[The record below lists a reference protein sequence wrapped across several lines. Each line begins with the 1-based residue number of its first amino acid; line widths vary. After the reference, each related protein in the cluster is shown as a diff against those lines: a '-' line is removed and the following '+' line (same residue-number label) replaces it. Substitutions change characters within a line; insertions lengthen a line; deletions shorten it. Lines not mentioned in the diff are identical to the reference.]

1 MYLHGGGYCIGS
13 LTSHRAMLTHLAA
26 ATEGRVLAVDY
37 RLAPEHPFPAALD
50 DAIAAYRFVAAGHD
64 PRSIVLAGDSAGGGL
79 TVATL
84 MALRDAGD
92 RLPAGGICLSPWADL
107 SQSGATIHSN
117 ATIDP
122 MVRAD
127 DLDRWADAYAG
138 TTDPRRP
145 ELSPLFGDLTGLP
158 PLHIE
163 VGTAEVLL
171 DDSRRLAA
179 RVRASGGEVTYF
191 EGEDLVHVWHF
202 FAGLV
207 PEADEATRR
216 CRGVRESPYRQLT
229 ACGHGNR
236 RSQLR
241 MSASIGVLNPCPPSC
256 SLRVTSAPAARSRAA
271 WSRLRGSGTF
281 GSCRPASTST
291 SVPSAVARSRG
302 RSSTSTT
309 VPQHHS
315 PAGRECSG
323 VA

>member
-1 MYLHGGGYCIGS
+1 MRSEQLENIIALLRSSDSNGPSTVDDWRVAYDNLGRLVPANPDIAVEPADGVRGEWIGDGDGSIVVYLHGGGYCIGS

-64 PRSIVLAGDSAGGGL
+64 PSSIVLAGDSAGGGL

-216 CRGVRESPYRQLT
+216 VAAFVRART
-229 ACGHGNR
+229 A
-236 RSQLR
+236 S
-241 MSASIGVLNPCPPSC
+241 
-256 SLRVTSAPAARSRAA
+256 
-271 WSRLRGSGTF
+271 
-281 GSCRPASTST
+281 
-291 SVPSAVARSRG
+291 
-302 RSSTSTT
+302 
-309 VPQHHS
+309 
-315 PAGRECSG
+315 
-323 VA
+323 

>member
-1 MYLHGGGYCIGS
+1 MRSERLENIIALLRSSDSNGPSTVDDWRVAYDNLGRLVPANPDIAVEPADGVRGEWIGDGDGSIVVYLHGGGYCIGS

-92 RLPAGGICLSPWADL
+92 RLPAGGICLSPWTDL

-179 RVRASGGEVTYF
+179 RVRASGGEVTYL

-207 PEADEATRR
+207 PEADEAIRR
-216 CRGVRESPYRQLT
+216 VAAFVRART
-229 ACGHGNR
+229 A
-236 RSQLR
+236 S
-241 MSASIGVLNPCPPSC
+241 
-256 SLRVTSAPAARSRAA
+256 
-271 WSRLRGSGTF
+271 
-281 GSCRPASTST
+281 
-291 SVPSAVARSRG
+291 
-302 RSSTSTT
+302 
-309 VPQHHS
+309 
-315 PAGRECSG
+315 
-323 VA
+323 

>member
-1 MYLHGGGYCIGS
+1 MRSEQLENIIALLRSSDSNGPSTVDDWRVAYDNLGRLVPANPDIAVEPADGVRGEWIGDGDGSIVVYLHGGGYCIGS

-179 RVRASGGEVTYF
+179 RVRASGGEVTYL

-207 PEADEATRR
+207 PEADEAIRR
-216 CRGVRESPYRQLT
+216 VAAFVRART
-229 ACGHGNR
+229 A
-236 RSQLR
+236 S
-241 MSASIGVLNPCPPSC
+241 
-256 SLRVTSAPAARSRAA
+256 
-271 WSRLRGSGTF
+271 
-281 GSCRPASTST
+281 
-291 SVPSAVARSRG
+291 
-302 RSSTSTT
+302 
-309 VPQHHS
+309 
-315 PAGRECSG
+315 
-323 VA
+323 

>member
-1 MYLHGGGYCIGS
+1 MRSEQLENIIALLRSSDSNGPSTVDDWRVAYDNLGRLVPANPDIAVEPADGVRGEWIGDGDGSIVVYLHGGGYCIGS

-64 PRSIVLAGDSAGGGL
+64 PSSIVLAGDSAGGGL

-179 RVRASGGEVTYF
+179 RVRASGGEVTYL

-202 FAGLV
+202 FAGQV
-207 PEADEATRR
+207 PEADEAIRR
-216 CRGVRESPYRQLT
+216 VAAFVRART
-229 ACGHGNR
+229 A
-236 RSQLR
+236 S
-241 MSASIGVLNPCPPSC
+241 
-256 SLRVTSAPAARSRAA
+256 
-271 WSRLRGSGTF
+271 
-281 GSCRPASTST
+281 
-291 SVPSAVARSRG
+291 
-302 RSSTSTT
+302 
-309 VPQHHS
+309 
-315 PAGRECSG
+315 
-323 VA
+323 

>member
-1 MYLHGGGYCIGS
+1 
-13 LTSHRAMLTHLAA
+13 
-26 ATEGRVLAVDY
+26 
-37 RLAPEHPFPAALD
+37 
-50 DAIAAYRFVAAGHD
+50 AYRFVAAGHD
-64 PRSIVLAGDSAGGGL
+64 PSSIVLAGDSAGGGL

-138 TTDPRRP
+138 STDPRRP
-145 ELSPLFGDLTGLP
+145 AVSPLFGDLTGLP

-216 CRGVRESPYRQLT
+216 VAAFVRART
-229 ACGHGNR
+229 A
-236 RSQLR
+236 S
-241 MSASIGVLNPCPPSC
+241 
-256 SLRVTSAPAARSRAA
+256 
-271 WSRLRGSGTF
+271 
-281 GSCRPASTST
+281 
-291 SVPSAVARSRG
+291 
-302 RSSTSTT
+302 
-309 VPQHHS
+309 
-315 PAGRECSG
+315 
-323 VA
+323 

>member
-1 MYLHGGGYCIGS
+1 MRSEQLENIIALLRSSDSNGPSTVDDWRVAYDNLGRLVPANPDIAVEPADGVRGEWIGDGDGSIVVYLHGGGYCIGS

-207 PEADEATRR
+207 PEADEAIRR
-216 CRGVRESPYRQLT
+216 VAAFVRART
-229 ACGHGNR
+229 A
-236 RSQLR
+236 S
-241 MSASIGVLNPCPPSC
+241 
-256 SLRVTSAPAARSRAA
+256 
-271 WSRLRGSGTF
+271 
-281 GSCRPASTST
+281 
-291 SVPSAVARSRG
+291 
-302 RSSTSTT
+302 
-309 VPQHHS
+309 
-315 PAGRECSG
+315 
-323 VA
+323 